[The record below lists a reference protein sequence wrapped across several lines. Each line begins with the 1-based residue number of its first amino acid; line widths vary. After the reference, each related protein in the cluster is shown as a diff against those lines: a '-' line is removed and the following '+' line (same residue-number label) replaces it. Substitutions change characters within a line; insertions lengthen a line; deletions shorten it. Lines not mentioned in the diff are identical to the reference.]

1 MRGAVTG
8 LALVLMLVSAFVLYA
23 VTSETRRLEI
33 EVQSAERHRERLNS
47 EIAVLKADWAYLS
60 RPSRIEPA
68 ARQLGMGP
76 ATPRQSQRLEDLPVR
91 RAAADPPAGE
101 AGR

>member
-1 MRGAVTG
+1 MRGTVTG
-8 LALVLMLVSAFVLYA
+8 LAVLLMLVSAFVLYA
-23 VTSETRRLEI
+23 ATSETRRLEI
-33 EVQSAERHRERLNS
+33 EVQSAERQRERLNS
-47 EIAVLKADWAYLS
+47 EIAVLRADWAYLS

-76 ATPRQSQRLEDLPVR
+76 ATARQSQRLEDLPVR
-91 RAAADPPAGE
+91 RTAANLPAPG